1 MSLTF
6 ELKRIILLILIPIT
20 FQLDSSKILIIYFT
34 RTGNTEKIANY
45 INKATN
51 IEKFKIE
58 PKTEYPSS
66 YDETLTIAR
75 NEQSSNSRPEINNP
89 LTDVSKYD
97 IILLG
102 YPLWYSHLPNIV
114 MTQLEL
120 LNLNNKKIYPFNT
133 HGSSGIG
140 SSVNDIKNIVSGASV
155 NNGFP
160 IQQKNVENSKEDV
173 NEWLDNIGINIVND
187 STISGKYIKFFSFTY
202 FLFSL
207 IF

>member
-20 FQLDSSKILIIYFT
+20 FQLDSSKMLIIYFT

-51 IEKFKIE
+51 IELFKIE
-58 PKTEYPSS
+58 PKTAYPSN
-66 YDETLTIAR
+66 YDETLSIVR

-102 YPLWYSHLPNIV
+102 HPIWYSHLPNIV

-120 LNLNNKKIYPFNT
+120 LNLNNKIIYPFNT

-140 SSVNDIKNIVSGASV
+140 SSVN
-155 NNGFP
+155 NGFP
-160 IQQKNVENSKEDV
+160 FQKSNVENSEDDV
-173 NEWLDNIGINIVND
+173 NDWLENIGIDIVND
-187 STISGKYIKFFSFTY
+187 ATINGKYIKFFSFTY

>member
-45 INKATN
+45 INKVTN
-51 IEKFKIE
+51 IEIFKIE
-58 PKTEYPSS
+58 PKTAYPSN
-66 YDETLTIAR
+66 YDETLSIVR

-120 LNLNNKKIYPFNT
+120 LNLNNKIIYPFNT

-140 SSVNDIKNIVSGASV
+140 SSVNDIKNIVSGATV

-160 IQQKNVENSKEDV
+160 IQKSNVENSEDDV
-173 NEWLDNIGINIVND
+173 NEWLENIGIDIVND
-187 STISGKYIKFFSFTY
+187 ATINGKYIKFFSFTY

>member
-20 FQLDSSKILIIYFT
+20 FQLDSSKMLIIYFT

-51 IEKFKIE
+51 IELFKIE
-58 PKTEYPSS
+58 PKTAYPSN
-66 YDETLTIAR
+66 YDETLSIAR

-102 YPLWYSHLPNIV
+102 HPIWYSHLPNIV

-120 LNLNNKKIYPFNT
+120 LSLNNKIIYPFNT
-133 HGSSGIG
+133 HEGSGIG
-140 SSVNDIKNIVSGASV
+140 SSVNDIKNIVSGATV

-160 IQQKNVENSKEDV
+160 IQKSNVENSEDDV
-173 NEWLDNIGINIVND
+173 NEWLENIGIDIVND
-187 STISGKYIKFFSFTY
+187 ATINGKYIKFFSFTY

>member
-20 FQLDSSKILIIYFT
+20 FQLDSSKMLIIYFT

-45 INKATN
+45 INKVTN
-51 IEKFKIE
+51 IEIFKIE
-58 PKTEYPSS
+58 PKTAYPSN
-66 YDETLTIAR
+66 YDETLSIAR

-120 LNLNNKKIYPFNT
+120 LNLNNKIIYPFNT

-140 SSVNDIKNIVSGASV
+140 SSVNDIKNIVSGATV
-155 NNGFP
+155 NNGFA
-160 IQQKNVENSKEDV
+160 IQQKNVENSEDDV
-173 NEWLDNIGINIVND
+173 NEWLENIGIDIVND
-187 STISGKYIKFFSFTY
+187 ATINGKYIKFFSFTY

>member
-20 FQLDSSKILIIYFT
+20 FQLDSSKMLIIYFT

-51 IEKFKIE
+51 IELFKIE
-58 PKTEYPSS
+58 PKTAYPSN
-66 YDETLTIAR
+66 YDETLSIVR

-102 YPLWYSHLPNIV
+102 HPIWYSHLPNIV

-120 LNLNNKKIYPFNT
+120 LNLNNKIIYPFNT
-133 HGSSGIG
+133 HEGSGIG
-140 SSVNDIKNIVSGASV
+140 SSVNDIKNIVSGATV

-160 IQQKNVENSKEDV
+160 IQKSNVENSEDDV
-173 NEWLDNIGINIVND
+173 NEWLENIGIDIVND
-187 STISGKYIKFFSFTY
+187 ATINGKYIKFFSFTY

>member
-102 YPLWYSHLPNIV
+102 YPL
-114 MTQLEL
+114 
-120 LNLNNKKIYPFNT
+120 
-133 HGSSGIG
+133 
-140 SSVNDIKNIVSGASV
+140 
-155 NNGFP
+155 
-160 IQQKNVENSKEDV
+160 
-173 NEWLDNIGINIVND
+173 
-187 STISGKYIKFFSFTY
+187 
-202 FLFSL
+202 
-207 IF
+207 

>member
-20 FQLDSSKILIIYFT
+20 FQLDSSKMLIIYFT

-45 INKATN
+45 INKVTN
-51 IEKFKIE
+51 IEIFKIE
-58 PKTEYPSS
+58 PKTAYPSN
-66 YDETLTIAR
+66 YDETLSIAR

-102 YPLWYSHLPNIV
+102 HPIWYSHLPNIV

-120 LNLNNKKIYPFNT
+120 LNLNNKIIYPFNT
-133 HGSSGIG
+133 HGGSGIG
-140 SSVNDIKNIVSGASV
+140 SSVNDIKNIVSGATV

-160 IQQKNVENSKEDV
+160 IQKSNVENSEDDV
-173 NEWLDNIGINIVND
+173 NEWLENIGIDIVND
-187 STISGKYIKFFSFTY
+187 ATINGKYIKFFSFTY

>member
-1 MSLTF
+1 
-6 ELKRIILLILIPIT
+6 
-20 FQLDSSKILIIYFT
+20 
-34 RTGNTEKIANY
+34 
-45 INKATN
+45 
-51 IEKFKIE
+51 
-58 PKTEYPSS
+58 
-66 YDETLTIAR
+66 
-75 NEQSSNSRPEINNP
+75 
-89 LTDVSKYD
+89 
-97 IILLG
+97 
-102 YPLWYSHLPNIV
+102 